1 MLSGKSNLPSR
12 SVSTEVEPA
21 GPPLSNEVRRSTLSE
36 TLTQANSN
44 LRTMDQHPGT
54 YTLFIFVF
62 VFCIYQLFTY
72 LLTCILNE

>member
-44 LRTMDQHPGT
+44 VKIMDQHPGT
-54 YTLFIFVF
+54 YSFIFVF
-62 VFCIYQLFTY
+62 VFCTYQLFAY
-72 LLTCILNE
+72 LLTYILNE

>member
-44 LRTMDQHPGT
+44 IKTMDQHPGT
-54 YTLFIFVF
+54 YTFIF
-62 VFCIYQLFTY
+62 VFCIYHLFTY
-72 LLTCILNE
+72 LLTYILNE